1 MCIRLREVSFLGH
14 ILSEKGVAVDPSK
27 VEDRATT
34 AALSRTSPKLA
45 KPMTSPTKK
54 NAKYLWDPKCEEAFT
69 SLKKSL
75 TSAPLLAQP
84 DVTKPFDVY
93 CDASGNGLGRVLM
106 QEGRVIA
113 YASRRLRKHEANY
126 ATHDPELAA
135 AWYTP

>member
-1 MCIRLREVSFLGH
+1 MYRIGNNPKQVTEIRSFLGLAGYYRRF
-14 ILSEKGVAVDPSK
+14 IKDFSK
-27 VEDRATT
+27 
-34 AALSRTSPKLA
+34 SA

-54 NAKYLWDPKCEEAFT
+54 NTKYLWDPKCEEAFT

-75 TSAPLLAQP
+75 TSAPTQP

-126 ATHDPELAA
+126 ATHDPELATQ
-135 AWYTP
+135 WYTP